1 MEEDVCS
8 EYLDF
13 AVETYRHAS
22 RYGDCPCDSPFL
34 PRRGVFFWP
43 MEKSE
48 LDQRR
53 FKLWIQI
60 LKQMEKDYIL
70 IPMHEPNYVEYRD
83 ARYLFHSNY
92 FRPPY
97 FKAGKINWP
106 HVKEWYFEFMNNTEE
121 SRLLNEAMSRLERY
135 LNARESKEGMSSSS
149 PPKQPSIVVKQNLR
163 PQEFPEQTG
172 PSKNPAEVNRMND
185 ENHFQSK
192 NSRPPFIY
200 QRSSYDASE
209 SSSMS
214 DTRDLHRA
222 QYINFTEDSTEE
234 NLVAKADSVLAASDE
249 KQQKEV
255 TVEPQ
260 SPFVNICHGCSRCAC
275 RLEYPDDLTEG
286 RLHPGSE
293 NASAQVHC
301 DYIIC
306 HECVTLINNLEDDN
320 FRSHLES
327 PEHTCN
333 VLSRLQKIRK
343 SPIQTPQTA
352 NRTKKLEAI
361 LARQGYTSVSDYMS
375 KLSHTGQKLQ
385 NLNSHPII
393 SESTLNNKTQ
403 TPQFP
408 VQAITTQELRIS
420 PEPRYER
427 YTPDSKNQLSN
438 PVDPGKMTSINAD
451 KTGEIA
457 NKAKS
462 HRLSNGNIGD
472 RFDSVESDL
481 KTLQQTLAD
490 IGRQVE
496 TGANRTQALVRSF
509 IRHDDAIKLLQKDA
523 TQGKAISDIMEG
535 AIDAM
540 SGSTQRE
547 DVTSRLERQEKGLDM
562 LRRELKEKVD
572 DLSCW
577 LKVID
582 RHTNEITSLKQ
593 KVWINT
599 QVNSGN
605 NNPSDSGRRVV
616 QKLECQVRIQQ
627 ETTKSFM
634 LKVEQRFDNIV
645 RQYADE
651 LETLRQRDEDRQ
663 KQMTNLRAQLGL
675 KFAHMEQKIASPRK
689 PKR

>member
-1 MEEDVCS
+1 MEDDVCS

-60 LKQMEKDYIL
+60 LKQMEKDNIL

-135 LNARESKEGMSSSS
+135 LNARESKEENS
-149 PPKQPSIVVKQNLR
+149 PLKQPSIVGKNNLR

-172 PSKNPAEVNRMND
+172 PSQNPTEVNRMSD
-185 ENHFQSK
+185 KNHFQSK

-214 DTRDLHRA
+214 DSRDLHRA

-234 NLVAKADSVLAASDE
+234 NPIARANSVQPASGG
-249 KQQKEV
+249 KQKKEV
-255 TVEPQ
+255 IVEPQ
-260 SPFVNICHGCSRCAC
+260 SPFVNICHGCSRCVC

-286 RLHPGSE
+286 RLHPVSE
-293 NASAQVHC
+293 SAAAQVHC

-306 HECVTLINNLEDDN
+306 HECVKLINNLEDDN
-320 FRSHLES
+320 FRLHLES
-327 PEHTCN
+327 PEHTYN
-333 VLSRLQKIRK
+333 VLSRLQKIGK
-343 SPIQTPQTA
+343 SPTQTSQTA
-352 NRTKKLEAI
+352 KRTKKLEAI

-375 KLSHTGQKLQ
+375 KASHTGQKLQ
-385 NLNSHPII
+385 ELSSHPIL
-393 SESTLNNKTQ
+393 SESTQDHKLQ
-403 TPQFP
+403 TSQFP
-408 VQAITTQELRIS
+408 VQAITTQELRKS
-420 PEPRYER
+420 PEPRYQR
-427 YTPDSKNQLSN
+427 HIPDSKNQVSSS
-438 PVDPGKMTSINAD
+438 VDLGKTISIDVDKPG
-451 KTGEIA
+451 ELA
-457 NKAKS
+457 NKAEP
-462 HRLSNGNIGD
+462 HRLSNGNVGD

-523 TQGKAISDIMEG
+523 MQGKAISDIMEG

-599 QVNSGN
+599 QVNNGN

-634 LKVEQRFDNIV
+634 LKVEQRFDTIV

-651 LETLRQRDEDRQ
+651 LEILRQRDEDRQ

-689 PKR
+689 SKR